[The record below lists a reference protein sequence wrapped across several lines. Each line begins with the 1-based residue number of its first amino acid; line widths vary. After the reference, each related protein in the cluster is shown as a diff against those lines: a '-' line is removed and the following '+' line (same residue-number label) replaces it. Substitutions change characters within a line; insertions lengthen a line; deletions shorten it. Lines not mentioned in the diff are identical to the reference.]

1 LALAP
6 GETNESFIR
15 EVDENL
21 RRDQAEDFFKRYGK
35 WLIAG
40 ALLILAITAGLIWWR
55 GQQAERSAANSEKLT
70 AVMGEIG
77 AGKFDAA
84 APRLGEIAK
93 SGSDADRAAA
103 LLTQAAVALQ
113 RGDRK
118 AASTIYAQVAAD
130 SGLPQPWRDLGTVR
144 GTSVDFDT
152 LAPEVVISRL
162 QPLATAGNPWFG
174 TAGELTAM
182 AMLKQ
187 NRRAEAGRM
196 FAAIAADTTAPA
208 SLRGR
213 AEQIAGTLGASVPA
227 NASSARTAP
236 APL

>member
-1 LALAP
+1 
-6 GETNESFIR
+6 
-15 EVDENL
+15 
-21 RRDQAEDFFKRYGK
+21 
-35 WLIAG
+35 
-40 ALLILAITAGLIWWR
+40 
-55 GQQAERSAANSEKLT
+55 
-70 AVMGEIG
+70 
-77 AGKFDAA
+77 
-84 APRLGEIAK
+84 
-93 SGSDADRAAA
+93 
-103 LLTQAAVALQ
+103 
-113 RGDRK
+113 
-118 AASTIYAQVAAD
+118 
-130 SGLPQPWRDLGTVR
+130 VR